1 MRRLPSIALT
11 SCDRSGVDPKMTCD
25 CFIIPSDV
33 LHRFASDPGLP
44 SAVRQ
49 SLLHSAQL
57 SAHFRALREQH
68 NALTQTAISLPL
80 SYPPLPHPHA
90 LPAGQV
96 FDCHHHTSLPGAP
109 VAHPESSDDATAKR
123 AYNEAEAVAKFYW
136 EVFQRDSI
144 DGHHMTLISSV
155 HYSDR
160 FNNAFWN
167 GSQMTYGDGDGQV
180 FVDFTLG
187 DDVIG
192 HELTHGVTQHS
203 LGLAYSGEAGGL
215 NESISD
221 VFGSMFRQWEKS
233 QTADKANWLIG
244 ADIVGPAAKQKG
256 YTCLRDMAAP
266 KATHALASQ
275 PDHYYPGLGNQ
286 DPHLSSGPPN
296 LAFCNAAKAIGGH
309 SWEKAGQIW
318 YKALTGFGPS
328 PNLTMPQFASR
339 TRSLAQSMYPEESAI
354 HTAVDSA
361 WTAVGL

>member
-1 MRRLPSIALT
+1 MAC
-11 SCDRSGVDPKMTCD
+11 SCCS
-25 CFIIPSDV
+25 CFIVPHDV
-33 LHRFASDPGLP
+33 LTRFASDPGLP
-44 SAVRQ
+44 NTLRQ
-49 SLLHSAQL
+49 NLLHSAQI

-80 SYPPLPHPHA
+80 PRPPSPHPHV
-90 LPAGQV
+90 LPPDHV
-96 FDCHHHTSLPGAP
+96 YDCQHHTSLPGAP
-109 VAHPESSDDATAKR
+109 VANPGSSADATAKR
-123 AYNEAEAVAKFYW
+123 AYNESEAVAKFYW
-136 EVFQRDSI
+136 DVFQRDSI
-144 DGHHMTLISSV
+144 DGHHMTLLSSI
-155 HYSDR
+155 HYSEH

-167 GSQMTYGDGDGQV
+167 GTQMTYGDGDGQV

-221 VFGSMFRQWEKS
+221 VFGSMFRQWEKN
-233 QTADKANWLIG
+233 QTVAQADWLIG
-244 ADIVGPAAKQKG
+244 ADIVGPVAKQKG

-266 KATHALASQ
+266 KDPHALAAQ
-275 PDHYYPGLGNQ
+275 PDHYYPGIGNL
-286 DPHLSSGPPN
+286 DPHYSSGPPN
-296 LAFCNAAKAIGGH
+296 LAFCRAAKAIGGH

-328 PNLTMPQFASR
+328 PNTIMPQFASR
-339 TRSLAQSMYPEESAI
+339 TRSLAQSLYPSDPAI
-354 HTAVDSA
+354 HTAVDGA